1 MFHSCRDHHS
11 VCDIRADA
19 IKLQKTSCV
28 FNFQLSTLSLSTIYN
43 HPHTY
48 ELSAV
53 HVPRQRMKV
62 LTCILLLSISR
73 KCWSFIVNSRSLP
86 STFSLKYHNPR
97 RPSQNDSTM
106 ARVTMTCS
114 VVMLYPSLA
123 LADNVSHVIERMG
136 DNPMQIFTD
145 TVMASRNQLLA
156 AGIARGVSISAS
168 FPIDTIKTRT
178 QMGKQNPLELKG
190 LFNGIEGSLVGQIP
204 YGVLTFGSYEI
215 YKRIF
220 LNWFP
225 DQNVVLVYVLSAVLG
240 DITGSGWLCPS
251 EVVKQ
256 QVQGNIYP
264 GTNEAIQGIWKKK
277 GLGGFYQGYV
287 SAISRDVPF
296 RAIQLTTFELTKH
309 IYALYNSREIM
320 NLDPLEAAVCGA
332 IAGSLAAA
340 ITAPLDRT
348 KTLFMTRDDSESERN
363 VYSCL
368 VNIYNR
374 EGLGGLFKGILPR
387 VGYIAP
393 NASVFFIVYES
404 IQKYLL
410 NHPIS

>member
-1 MFHSCRDHHS
+1 MFISCREHHTI
-11 VCDIRADA
+11 CDIRANA
-19 IKLQKTSCV
+19 IKLKNTKLCFYIISSSTKTH
-28 FNFQLSTLSLSTIYN
+28 N
-43 HPHTY
+43 HPHI
-48 ELSAV
+48 SAIL
-53 HVPRQRMKV
+53 RQMKKV
-62 LTCILLLSISR
+62 LTCILLLSRSL
-73 KCWSFIVNSRSLP
+73 KCWSFILKSRSIR
-86 STFSLKYHNPR
+86 SSFSKYHKQR
-97 RPSQNDSTM
+97 IPSQNDSTM
-106 ARVTMTCS
+106 IARCSMTCS
-114 VVMLYPSLA
+114 LVMLYPSLT
-123 LADNVSHVIERMG
+123 LADNVSQVVERMG
-136 DNPMQIFTD
+136 ENPLQIFTD

-178 QMGKQNPLELKG
+178 QMGKPNPLALNG

-225 DQNVVLVYVLSAVLG
+225 DQNVVLIYVLSAVLG

-264 GTNEAIQGIWKKK
+264 STIEAIKGIWKKK
-277 GLGGFYQGYV
+277 GLGGFYQGYS

-296 RAIQLTTFELTKH
+296 RAIQLTTFELTKN
-309 IYALYNSREIM
+309 IYILYNSREM
-320 NLDPLEAAVCGA
+320 LNLDPLEAAVCGA

-348 KTLFMTRDDSESERN
+348 KTLFMTSVDSESERN
-363 VYSCL
+363 VYNCL

-374 EGLGGLFKGILPR
+374 EGLGGLFKGVLPR

-410 NHPIS
+410 NHQIS